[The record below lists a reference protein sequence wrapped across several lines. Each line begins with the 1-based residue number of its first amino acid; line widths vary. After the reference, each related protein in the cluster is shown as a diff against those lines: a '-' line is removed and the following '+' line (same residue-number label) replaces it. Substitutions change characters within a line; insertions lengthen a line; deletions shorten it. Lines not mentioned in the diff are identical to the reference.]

1 MVNTLKWIGAM
12 FDIFWILYV
21 QSGWEK
27 SESPAEK
34 KNIISQS
41 LAFFFFFFLN
51 GATQMWCNLSQSKCC
66 HAVIGAMKPNQRRG
80 NLHLCWHPSMHHCSF
95 SSCNR
100 EFKGY
105 YEALPCIVLSRE
117 SRQPQREREIKLQ
130 DLRGPMKESR
140 VCNSIR
146 LYPWVC
152 FLWSQRPSQISVE
165 IGSI

>member
-1 MVNTLKWIGAM
+1 MNWRYVWHILNFICSKWLREKWITCR
-12 FDIFWILYV
+12 
-21 QSGWEK
+21 EK
-27 SESPAEK
+27 KYNFSESG
-34 KNIISQS
+34 
-41 LAFFFFFFLN
+41 FFFFFFLN